1 MKIEDSVVRLP
12 YWDKLSE
19 NEKDFVKRNAV
30 LRSYEKGTVLQS
42 CDESC
47 LGMIQVLHGS
57 IRVLMIS
64 DEGREITLFRL
75 SEGDTCVL
83 SASCVLNQI
92 TFETDLITEE
102 ETQIII
108 VNSGAYSKLMD
119 ENINV
124 KCYTYELT
132 MERFSAVVWVF
143 QQILFARFDQRLAGF
158 LLERCER
165 SGKTEIRMTQE
176 AIAQDV
182 NSAREVVARMLKQFS
197 SDGLIELKR
206 GSIIIKDKAG
216 LKNLL

>member
-1 MKIEDSVVRLP
+1 MKIEDSVISLP

-19 NEKDFVKRNAV
+19 SEKDFVKRNAV
-30 LRSYEKGTVLQS
+30 VRSYEKGSVMQS
-42 CDESC
+42 CAESC

-57 IRVLMIS
+57 IRVLMLS
-64 DEGREITLFRL
+64 EEGREITLFRL

-83 SASCVLNQI
+83 SASCVLSQI
-92 TFETDLITEE
+92 TFETQLITEE
-102 ETQIII
+102 ETQILV

-132 MERFSAVVWVF
+132 MERFSSVVWVF
-143 QQILFARFDQRLAGF
+143 QQILFARFDKRLAGF
-158 LLERCER
+158 LLEYCER
-165 SGKTEIRMTQE
+165 SGKTEVRMTQE
-176 AIAQDV
+176 AIAQEV